1 MAVVG
6 EQGAAGILI
15 EMLLIG
21 AQITCRALNP
31 ASLSANAQ
39 DRGGGGVRNLQC
51 WQYYSH
57 ATPRSQWVSFG
68 AQENWYRCSLPLEWG
83 GVCNVGDR
91 LHFTG

>member
-39 DRGGGGVRNLQC
+39 DQGGGGVRNLQC
-51 WQYYSH
+51 
-57 ATPRSQWVSFG
+57 
-68 AQENWYRCSLPLEWG
+68 
-83 GVCNVGDR
+83 
-91 LHFTG
+91 